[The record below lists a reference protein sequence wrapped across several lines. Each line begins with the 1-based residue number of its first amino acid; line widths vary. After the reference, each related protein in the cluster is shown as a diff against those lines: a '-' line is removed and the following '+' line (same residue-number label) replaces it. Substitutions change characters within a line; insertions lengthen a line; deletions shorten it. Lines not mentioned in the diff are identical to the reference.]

1 MCAPNPYLL
10 SDPYA
15 SRRCAPP
22 SAVLHLRLSALLT
35 NHYLNFSQGPLLICC
50 VQGGGASGCSCGEG
64 RPPRG
69 EPQFSIPRDAGVVA
83 TRGSVVRRVSISVR
97 LKLLGLGRLGQLAQ
111 ATVPVRCR
119 RAGVVRRC
127 LREVCYVPE
136 TRSLSQVFQ
145 RNDASF
151 EGAPRSQGASCHS
164 ARLSRMGRRGPQHGR
179 SRQPRRKPPWVG
191 VGVVFAVNIT
201 HKMAPAGGG
210 TGSLAGAIWTL

>member
-1 MCAPNPYLL
+1 M
-10 SDPYA
+10 
-15 SRRCAPP
+15 SREA
-22 SAVLHLRLSALLT
+22 ALR
-35 NHYLNFSQGPLLICC
+35 
-50 VQGGGASGCSCGEG
+50 V
-64 RPPRG
+64 
-69 EPQFSIPRDAGVVA
+69 VVA
-83 TRGSVVRRVSISVR
+83 ERVDHLGVSLNSQYRGMQERLQREEAWSGVSISVR

-145 RNDASF
+145 RNDAAF

-179 SRQPRRKPPWVG
+179 SRQPRRKPPCG
-191 VGVVFAVNIT
+191 SGSGLSCQ
-201 HKMAPAGGG
+201 HEMAPAEERKVWLVVVRSGRCVLSCAAPSHPLLVRWG
-210 TGSLAGAIWTL
+210 THS

>member
-1 MCAPNPYLL
+1 MQEWLQREEAW
-10 SDPYA
+10 
-15 SRRCAPP
+15 
-22 SAVLHLRLSALLT
+22 
-35 NHYLNFSQGPLLICC
+35 
-50 VQGGGASGCSCGEG
+50 SG
-64 RPPRG
+64 
-69 EPQFSIPRDAGVVA
+69 
-83 TRGSVVRRVSISVR
+83 VSISVR

-145 RNDASF
+145 RNDAAF

-191 VGVVFAVNIT
+191 VGVVFAVN
-201 HKMAPAGGG
+201 MSG
-210 TGSLAGAIWTL
+210 TCGAEEREVWLVRSGRSRYCFKWSFNL

>member
-35 NHYLNFSQGPLLICC
+35 NHYLNFSQGSLLICC

-69 EPQFSIPRDAGVVA
+69 EPQY
-83 TRGSVVRRVSISVR
+83 RGMQEWLQREEAWSGVSISVR

-145 RNDASF
+145 WNDA
-151 EGAPRSQGASCHS
+151 A
-164 ARLSRMGRRGPQHGR
+164 
-179 SRQPRRKPPWVG
+179 
-191 VGVVFAVNIT
+191 N
-201 HKMAPAGGG
+201 
-210 TGSLAGAIWTL
+210 